1 MLALSPLA
9 FWLGLSGL
17 LPFLV
22 GPLWLA
28 LSPGSAP
35 PWLDVVWHQYVGLIA
50 AFMAGSFWG
59 FAMPMS
65 GGSAGLTALL
75 ISVVMLLLTWV
86 AMTLVLR
93 ESLLLLALVFLL
105 LLLADYWR
113 DRALDSIEGYFRL
126 RLILTVGV
134 LVIIGGRLLL
144 MR

>member
-9 FWLGLSGL
+9 FWLGISGL
-17 LPFLV
+17 LPFLA
-22 GPLWLA
+22 GPLWMT
-28 LSPGSAP
+28 LSPETAP
-35 PWLDVVWHQYVGLIA
+35 VWLDGVWHQYAGLIA

-65 GGSAGLTALL
+65 GGTAGLLALL
-75 ISVVMLLLTWV
+75 ISVALMLLTWV
-86 AMTLVLR
+86 AMVLPLH

-126 RLILTVGV
+126 RLVLTAGV
-134 LVIIGGRLLL
+134 LIIIGWRLLL
-144 MR
+144 S

>member
-17 LPFLV
+17 LPFV
-22 GPLWLA
+22 AGPLWLTV
-28 LSPGSAP
+28 SPGTAP
-35 PWLDVVWHQYVGLIA
+35 QWLDYCWHQYVGLIA

-65 GGSAGLTALL
+65 GGSAGLMALVV
-75 ISVVMLLLTWV
+75 SVVLMLLSWV
-86 AMTLVLR
+86 AMLLPLHP
-93 ESLLLLALVFLL
+93 SLLLLAVVFLL

-126 RLILTVGV
+126 RVLLTAGV
-134 LVIIGGRLLL
+134 LLTIGWRLLL
-144 MR
+144 S